1 MTKELLFNI
10 IEELH
15 KIDFNVIAMVSDMG
29 PSNMGLWRT
38 LNISIEN
45 KTFEHPSTSNKIHV
59 FADVPHL
66 LKLARNHL
74 IDKLNIE
81 IKINFN
87 YIL

>member
-45 KTFEHPSTSNKIHV
+45 TMFEHPSTSNKIHV

-81 IKINFN
+81 IKRNLN
-87 YIL
+87 

>member
-15 KIDFNVIAMVSDMG
+15 KIDFNGLAMASDMG

-45 KTFEHPSTSNKIHV
+45 SSFRTSNY
-59 FADVPHL
+59 FQ
-66 LKLARNHL
+66 
-74 IDKLNIE
+74 
-81 IKINFN
+81 
-87 YIL
+87 